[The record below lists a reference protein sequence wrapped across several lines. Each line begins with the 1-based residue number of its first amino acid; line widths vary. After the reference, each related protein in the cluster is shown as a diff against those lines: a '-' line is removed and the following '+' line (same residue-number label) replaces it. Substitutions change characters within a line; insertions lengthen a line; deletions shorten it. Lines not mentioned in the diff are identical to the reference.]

1 MKFFNF
7 GASVSNPVEMA
18 ADVSASE
25 EPIAHLQF
33 QESNPEADTE
43 IKLKKENALLKSEN
57 DLLKSENALLRSE
70 KEELQTNHSSEIRQQ
85 KEQIHELLD
94 RIHHFEKKIGSKVTE
109 SFTQTEATIGE
120 DQENSQSVSVS
131 GTSASVLPKASGAIS
146 KEAIT
151 KDTPPR
157 SEENSQSVPV
167 SATSASVLPKASGAI
182 SKEAITKDTPPQSG
196 DNSQSVSVSA
206 TSASVLPKA
215 SGPISKEAITKD
227 TPPQSGE
234 KNPKVKSLKK
244 KRSFR
249 KFNYFQMDMSS
260 SPYRRFNALEKNTP
274 QPPQLPPPPPILNE
288 NNFPSFPN
296 QKPSYAG
303 VIGQKPLTSPPIPL
317 APAPSSITPS
327 KLLHPTRAPHLTNS
341 FLPQKPIAIP
351 PPQVAQSHSHF
362 VPHPHP
368 SSSPA
373 AKRVIIYG
381 TSNYQTRHHQ
391 LKSSLRSLRQDS
403 TEQYDIQ
410 FIRSYTL
417 EKTFEMVKT
426 RDHSDAIVVVS
437 VLTNNAKKGQSLS
450 YIRGYQEAIIWM
462 LKQETNASNIV
473 FLACPPATAFQTRI
487 YNCYIQD
494 LCDEEAIR
502 FSNTL
507 IKEEN
512 LCSDGYHL
520 QFKYQ
525 HLMSKSVAAA
535 VLDMEI

>member
-85 KEQIHELLD
+85 KEKIHELLD

-151 KDTPPR
+151 K
-157 SEENSQSVPV
+157 E
-167 SATSASVLPKASGAI
+167 
-182 SKEAITKDTPPQSG
+182 
-196 DNSQSVSVSA
+196 
-206 TSASVLPKA
+206 
-215 SGPISKEAITKD
+215 

-244 KRSFR
+244 KRSF
-249 KFNYFQMDMSS
+249 KKTNYFQLDMSS
-260 SPYRRFNALEKNTP
+260 SQYRHFNAQEKITP
-274 QPPQLPPPPPILNE
+274 QPPQPPPPPPILNE
-288 NNFPSFPN
+288 KNFPSFPS

-381 TSNYQTRHHQ
+381 DSNYQTRHHQ

-487 YNCYIQD
+487 YNCYTQD
-494 LCDEEAIR
+494 LCDEESIR

-507 IKEEN
+507 IKEEH
-512 LCSDGYHL
+512 LWLDGYHL